1 MKPRFT
7 VALLMSVTILVTVTI
22 EGRPSVNQEPIKFS
36 LDIKKDDEEKITEK
50 PRNFELNA
58 KIQDGMEWLSRMADT
73 LRFGRG
79 RLVNSVAIARNAV
92 AERFEEIMSE
102 TRNNV
107 AGAIGAAND
116 IIVKGR
122 STLQSY
128 EKSPFANF
136 LPPKTRETTRLESE
150 KDQAFFERK
159 RENPI
164 SLFLQSI
171 LKPQPIVDSIKEE
184 DKYGNNGDKFVV
196 VGRAFVNGVEGISNF
211 VNYVADLPVNAAKKT
226 SRGIT
231 EALNQIGSRL
241 IGLQ

>member
-58 KIQDGMEWLSRMADT
+58 KIQDGM
-73 LRFGRG
+73 
-79 RLVNSVAIARNAV
+79 
-92 AERFEEIMSE
+92 EIMSE